1 MHLIVNFYDMP
12 CPAGVFRPLA
22 SCYAAA
28 MRRPVRRREPE
39 NPLKRLA
46 AMLAFVVALCG
57 PVAAAEPQIPNFWD
71 LKERLPKPQL
81 DGLQRLRF
89 LTTVDFPPFNY
100 IDSEGRLAGFHVD
113 LARRVCAELA
123 VTDRCQIQALPWA
136 ELEDALAKGDG
147 EAILAGLA
155 ITPASRETHVFTRP
169 YLQFAARFVTQ
180 KANSVSEPLYV
191 ALSGKRIGVIAGSA
205 HEKMLRAYFTG
216 VRPVTYSKLDWLY
229 QDLRAGKIDGAFGDG
244 LRLSFWLVGPDSAG
258 CCRFVGGPYLAPEFL
273 GLGLAIAVK
282 SADGALAD
290 AFNFALR
297 ELQAK
302 GVFAELYLRYFPVS
316 FY

>member
-1 MHLIVNFYDMP
+1 
-12 CPAGVFRPLA
+12 
-22 SCYAAA
+22 

-123 VTDRCQIQALPWA
+123 VTDRCQIQALPWS

>member
-1 MHLIVNFYDMP
+1 M
-12 CPAGVFRPLA
+12 
-22 SCYAAA
+22 
-28 MRRPVRRREPE
+28 
-39 NPLKRLA
+39 KRLLA
-46 AMLAFVVALCG
+46 ALAFIVALCS
-57 PVAAAEPQIPNFWD
+57 PAAAAEPQIPNFWD

-100 IDSEGRLAGFHVD
+100 IDSEGRLAGFHID
-113 LARRVCAELA
+113 LARRICDELG

-136 ELEDALAKGDG
+136 ELDDTLAKGDG

-155 ITPASRETHVFTRP
+155 ITAATRETYVFTRP
-169 YLQFAARFVTQ
+169 YLQFAARFVMQ
-180 KANSVSEPLYV
+180 KANTVSEPLHV
-191 ALSGKRIGVIAGSA
+191 ALSGKRVGVIAGSA
-205 HEKMLRAYFTG
+205 HEKMLRAYFAE
-216 VRPVTYSKLDWLY
+216 VKPVTYSKAEWLY
-229 QDLRAGKIDGAFGDG
+229 QDLRAGKIDGVFGDG
-244 LRLSFWLVGPDSAG
+244 MRLSFWLVGSDSAG
-258 CCRFVGGPYLAPEFL
+258 CCRFVGGPYLAPEYL

-282 SADGALAD
+282 PADATLAD

-302 GVFAELYLRYFPVS
+302 GTFAELYLRYFPVS